1 MTPERKAILD
11 ELAGILG
18 VPAANVPRVFT
29 APKVKILKIGIDVDL
44 RERFPGADPE
54 RLASWLQRYT
64 TSEFY
69 LKRTINKHAHNRHDL
84 DGADVEPIQQGA
96 RYRAFRMLE
105 DSRKQQQAA

>member
-1 MTPERKAILD
+1 MTPERELIIT
-11 ELAGILG
+11 ELAQILG
-18 VPAANVPRVFT
+18 VSEVPKVFRC
-29 APKVKILKIGIDVDL
+29 KQVKILKIGIDVDL

-54 RLASWLQRYT
+54 RLAAWLQRYT

-69 LKRTINKHAHNRHDL
+69 LKRTINKRAHNRHDL
-84 DGADVEPIQQGA
+84 DGADVEPIQHGA